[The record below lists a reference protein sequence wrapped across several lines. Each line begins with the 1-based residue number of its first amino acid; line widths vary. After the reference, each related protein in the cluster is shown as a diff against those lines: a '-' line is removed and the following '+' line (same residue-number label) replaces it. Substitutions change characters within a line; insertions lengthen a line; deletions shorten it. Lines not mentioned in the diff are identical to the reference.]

1 MMIEIER
8 SKLMKIIEDVLREML
23 PRDTTLAETCPLP
36 PAEKKRRKKER
47 EQDTKE
53 RRRDAER
60 QMKRA
65 KKIKQATNPMEDVM
79 NTFRTFANGVM
90 EEEAPNDINSPDEI
104 LEIEIPDEDI
114 DEASKKKKK
123 KNCGGLSGSAVYRDA
138 NGHFSSKKD
147 AKVFTIK
154 KYKGSDCRHGTTR
167 VKGNNDSI
175 ATSLPCGAEDATS
188 KGGTGQHKK
197 RCKDGSDKW

>member
-1 MMIEIER
+1 MMIEIEK

-23 PRDTTLAETCPLP
+23 PREETLSETCPLP

-47 EQDTKE
+47 EKDTKE

-60 QMKRA
+60 QMKRV

-79 NTFRTFANGVM
+79 NTFRSFANGVM
-90 EEEAPNDINSPDEI
+90 EEEDTLNNETPDELI
-104 LEIEIPDEDI
+104 VLEVPDEDI
-114 DEASKKKKK
+114 DEASKKTKK

-147 AKVFTIK
+147 AKVWTIK

-167 VKGNNDSI
+167 VKGKNDSI
-175 ATSLPCGAEDATS
+175 ATSLPCGAKSSTS
-188 KGGTGQHKK
+188 KGGEGHHKK